1 MVCFIIKININKIF
15 SLLLKDRHASVMAVI
30 QIKIKQYFDGKQTV
44 EEEMQ
49 KKEKHIS
56 SVYVSNKYHSRH
68 DLEAQS
74 N

>member
-15 SLLLKDRHASVMAVI
+15 SLLLKDRHASVII